1 MNRALRIHAYGGPD
15 ALTIESIAM
24 PIAASGQVIVR
35 VGAAGVNALD
45 WKIRDGWLQNDF
57 PLPLPAT
64 LGVELAGEVIEVG
77 QDVSGFA
84 VGDRVMGPVGGLGA
98 YADFVAVASNTLV
111 KIPVGLTDERAAAIP
126 VGALTAWQALFEAG
140 ELKRGQTVLI
150 HGAAGGVGSFA
161 VQFARRAG
169 ARVIAT
175 AQGINAG
182 YLRGLGADEVIDY
195 RTSSF
200 WERTKDIDLVLDL
213 VGGSALANS
222 WRVITDTGKI
232 VSTTAPDIAAQTPQG
247 KRGIWFQMRPDAAQ
261 LAEIVG
267 MVDQGAVKVEVSEVA
282 RLSDATAAI
291 ERNKTGHGPGKA
303 VIVFQ

>member
-1 MNRALRIHAYGGPD
+1 MNRALRIHAYGVPD
-15 ALTIESIAM
+15 ALKIDSIAI
-24 PIAASGQVIVR
+24 PAAASGQVTVR
-35 VGAAGVNALD
+35 VRAAGVNAVD

-64 LGVELAGEVIEVG
+64 LGVELAGDVIEVG
-77 QDVSGFA
+77 QDVNGFA
-84 VGDRVMGPVGGLGA
+84 IGDRVMGPVSGLGA
-98 YADFVAVASNTLV
+98 YADYVTVASDTLV
-111 KIPVGLTDERAAAIP
+111 KTPASLTDERAAAIP

-161 VQFARRAG
+161 VQFARLAG
-169 ARVIAT
+169 ARVITT

-200 WERTKDIDLVLDL
+200 WERTRDIDLVLDL
-213 VGGSALANS
+213 VGGAVLANS
-222 WRVITDTGKI
+222 CQVLADAGRI
-232 VSTTAPDIAAQTPQG
+232 VSAAAPDVTAQTPPG
-247 KRGIWFQMRPDAAQ
+247 KHGIWFQMRPDAAQ

-267 MVDQGAVKVEVSEVA
+267 MIDQGAVKVEVSEA
-282 RLSDATAAI
+282 AGLSDATAAI
-291 ERNKTGHGPGKA
+291 ERNKTGHGPGKT
-303 VIVFQ
+303 VILF

>member
-15 ALTIESIAM
+15 ALKIDNIAM

-35 VGAAGVNALD
+35 VRAAGINGLD

-84 VGDRVMGPVGGLGA
+84 VGDRIMGPVSGLGA
-98 YADFVAVASNTLV
+98 YADFVAIASNTLV
-111 KIPVGLTDERAAAIP
+111 KTPASLSDERAAAIP

-213 VGGSALANS
+213 VGGAALANS
-222 WRVITDTGKI
+222 
-232 VSTTAPDIAAQTPQG
+232 S
-247 KRGIWFQMRPDAAQ
+247 
-261 LAEIVG
+261 
-267 MVDQGAVKVEVSEVA
+267 
-282 RLSDATAAI
+282 
-291 ERNKTGHGPGKA
+291 
-303 VIVFQ
+303 

>member
-15 ALTIESIAM
+15 AVKIDSIAM
-24 PIAASGQVIVR
+24 PAAASGEVV
-35 VGAAGVNALD
+35 VHVKAAGINGLD

-57 PLPLPAT
+57 PLPLLAT

-77 QDVSGFA
+77 AGVSGF
-84 VGDRVMGPVGGLGA
+84 VIGDRVMGPVGGIGA
-98 YADFVAVASNTLV
+98 YADFIAIASNTLV
-111 KIPVGLTDERAAAIP
+111 KTPASLTDELAAAIP

-182 YLRGLGADEVIDY
+182 YLRGLGADEVINY

-200 WERTKDIDLVLDL
+200 WERTRDIDLVLDL

-222 WRVITDTGKI
+222 WQVITDAGRI
-232 VSTTAPDIAAQTPQG
+232 VSTAAPDIAAHTPAG
-247 KRGIWFQMRPDAAQ
+247 KHGIWFQMRPDAAQ
-261 LAEIVG
+261 LAEIVSL
-267 MVDQGAVKVEVSEVA
+267 VDQGAVKVEVSEA
-282 RLSDATAAI
+282 AGLSDAAAAI

-303 VIVFQ
+303 VILFQ

>member
-1 MNRALRIHAYGGPD
+1 MNRALRIHAHGVPD
-15 ALTIESIAM
+15 ALKIDSIAI
-24 PIAASGQVIVR
+24 PAAASGQVTVR
-35 VGAAGVNALD
+35 VRAAGVNAVD

-84 VGDRVMGPVGGLGA
+84 IGDRVMGPVSGLGA
-98 YADFVAVASNTLV
+98 YADYVTVAASTLV
-111 KIPVGLTDERAAAIP
+111 KTPASLTDERAAAIP

-169 ARVIAT
+169 ARVITT

-200 WERTKDIDLVLDL
+200 WERTGDIDLVLDL
-213 VGGSALANS
+213 VGGAVLANS
-222 WRVITDTGKI
+222 WQVLADAGRI
-232 VSTTAPDIAAQTPQG
+232 VSAAAPDVTAQTPPG
-247 KRGIWFQMRPDAAQ
+247 KHGIWFQMRPDAAQ

-267 MVDQGAVKVEVSEVA
+267 MIDQGAVKVEVSEA
-282 RLSDATAAI
+282 AGLSDATAAI
-291 ERNKTGHGPGKA
+291 ERNKTGHGPGKT
-303 VIVFQ
+303 VILF

>member
-1 MNRALRIHAYGGPD
+1 MNRALRIHAYGVPD
-15 ALTIESIAM
+15 ALKLDSIAK
-24 PIAASGQVIVR
+24 PAAASGQVTVR
-35 VGAAGVNALD
+35 VRAAGVNAVD

-64 LGVELAGEVIEVG
+64 LGVELAGDVIEVG
-77 QDVSGFA
+77 QDVNGFA
-84 VGDRVMGPVGGLGA
+84 IGDRVMGPVSGLGA
-98 YADFVAVASNTLV
+98 YADYVTVASDTLV
-111 KIPVGLTDERAAAIP
+111 KTPASLTDERAAAIP

-161 VQFARRAG
+161 VQFARLAG
-169 ARVIAT
+169 ARVITT

-200 WERTKDIDLVLDL
+200 WERTREINLILDL
-213 VGGSALANS
+213 VGGATLANS
-222 WRVITDTGKI
+222 WQALADGGRI
-232 VSTTAPDIAAQTPQG
+232 VSAAAPDVTAQTPPG
-247 KRGIWFQMRPDAAQ
+247 KHGIWFQMRPDAAQ

-267 MVDQGAVKVEVSEVA
+267 MIDQGAVKVEVSEA
-282 RLSDATAAI
+282 AGLSDATAAI
-291 ERNKTGHGPGKA
+291 ERNKTGHGPGKT
-303 VIVFQ
+303 VILF